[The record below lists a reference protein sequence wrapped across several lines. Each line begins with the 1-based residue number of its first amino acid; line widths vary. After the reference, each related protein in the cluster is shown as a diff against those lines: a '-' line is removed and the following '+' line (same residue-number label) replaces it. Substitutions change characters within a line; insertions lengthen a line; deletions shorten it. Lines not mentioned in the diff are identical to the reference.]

1 MTIQVHVIIN
11 YSVPQAS
18 GQAEKV
24 HDMLRFD
31 RRMCLDRYLE
41 GNKEETRRRRIDV
54 KKLREKLNDLEGRL
68 AR

>member
-1 MTIQVHVIIN
+1 
-11 YSVPQAS
+11 
-18 GQAEKV
+18 
-24 HDMLRFD
+24 MLRFD
-31 RRMCLDRYLE
+31 RRMFLDRYLE